1 MGEKREERGG
11 REEGGRGEGEEQMK
25 EEVAMKRRG
34 RIQVHLNSDALMIKS
49 LLVCIFITVL
59 SLVCTRF
66 ESRIDAP
73 APNTCHPFISQA
85 GFRVGQLQLIR
96 GLEFTCKKGGGEV
109 RYGKNRER
117 HQEKIR
123 TMLGSTLSYT

>member
-49 LLVCIFITVL
+49 LLL
-59 SLVCTRF
+59 CT
-66 ESRIDAP
+66 
-73 APNTCHPFISQA
+73 
-85 GFRVGQLQLIR
+85 
-96 GLEFTCKKGGGEV
+96 
-109 RYGKNRER
+109 
-117 HQEKIR
+117 
-123 TMLGSTLSYT
+123 